1 MEPWR
6 LLSRGQHDG
15 LEVLPRGSGE
25 ASLPRPPAPACRS
38 TPPSPRQMQ
47 GAAGCVC
54 RQNRTCYPTLPPP
67 GHLAEDVAVWVS
79 DPGQVWKRDR
89 AFKGMGWGREG
100 GPCGRRAQHA
110 ENPLGDGWKWAT
122 PWPWTL
128 AGQTQGHPGMATLRK
143 QEGAAPALPPLWRF
157 VHLLETELPPS
168 CPAHKSTVCAHGV
181 VLASGTRYLGGGPS
195 GQ

>member
-15 LEVLPRGSGE
+15 REVLPRGSGE

-100 GPCGRRAQHA
+100 
-110 ENPLGDGWKWAT
+110 
-122 PWPWTL
+122 
-128 AGQTQGHPGMATLRK
+128 
-143 QEGAAPALPPLWRF
+143 APAD
-157 VHLLETELPPS
+157 
-168 CPAHKSTVCAHGV
+168 
-181 VLASGTRYLGGGPS
+181 GGPS
-195 GQ
+195 MPRIPWAMDGNGPLRGRGPWRDRPRVTRVWPHLGSRRVLRPPCRPSGGLSTSSRQSCRHPVLRTKAPSVLMGWS